1 MTPDQ
6 IMKRLGDIEADLADR
21 TQKLETAAD
30 EWFKAKR
37 DREHKRAKAFL
48 ETKASGTT
56 VAEAE
61 ATADRDTCLI
71 GLDAEARYEALK
83 AVVRV
88 LETRASIG
96 QSLLRA
102 HTAAGWSQG
111 QQPQWTGRQAA

>member
-1 MTPDQ
+1 MTPEQ
-6 IMKRLGDIEADLADR
+6 IIDRLAEIETDLADR
-21 TQKLETAAD
+21 TAAIEAAAD
-30 EWFKAKR
+30 DWFRAKR
-37 DREHKRAKAFL
+37 DRENRRAKAFIAA
-48 ETKASGTT
+48 KADGVT

-61 ATADRDTCLI
+61 AMADKETSLI

-102 HTAAGWSQG
+102 HTASGWSQG
-111 QQPQWTGRQAA
+111 QQPQWSGRQAA